1 MEPEAKKPKHKPT
14 ALHEAITNINHG
26 TYCEKIVDSRGETNP
41 TLTSDH
47 HTTTTSIL
55 LKIYEINRDAA
66 MIQDDNGYYPL
77 YLVFR
82 YRVPYL
88 NDDADLIYEL
98 IIKLMYHYPDAM
110 LQQCWDGMVTNPAHF
125 AALYNDPDLI
135 GFVSRNNMSLLNK
148 LDECNRTPLQVA
160 CNSKCLKAVV
170 TILHFTDINTNNVD
184 YKGLT
189 ALFCSTEWRI
199 ISKLLQYP
207 GVDVTVKDR
216 NGNYAFILFLT
227 HVNLMQYKNS
237 KRSQVFKVV
246 EMFMTFPGVLAL
258 KNGNDQNILHLI
270 VTWKNLHLLS
280 LLLSYKKDIWT
291 NLYQQVDKRGETAL
305 HKACSYNG
313 SDYSVNWKNESSAY
327 PECLDMLLSNIDD
340 IATINLKNNNGDTA
354 LHNACYS
361 VNHIAVKK
369 LLKIQGIDLTIFNK
383 CGDTPIFY
391 VIQDNYSMKFKCPQ
405 CLRLLL
411 NHNACLIFARD
422 RGGFRLLDLARNK
435 FDNCFKKNYCSSTVY
450 PEHTRNKLKND
461 LIELITELEDYMAK
475 ARWQIYQEIYKSSLV
490 SYASSSV
497 K

>member
-1 MEPEAKKPKHKPT
+1 M
-14 ALHEAITNINHG
+14 
-26 TYCEKIVDSRGETNP
+26 
-41 TLTSDH
+41 
-47 HTTTTSIL
+47 
-55 LKIYEINRDAA
+55 
-66 MIQDDNGYYPL
+66 
-77 YLVFR
+77 
-82 YRVPYL
+82 
-88 NDDADLIYEL
+88 
-98 IIKLMYHYPDAM
+98 
-110 LQQCWDGMVTNPAHF
+110 
-125 AALYNDPDLI
+125 
-135 GFVSRNNMSLLNK
+135 
-148 LDECNRTPLQVA
+148 
-160 CNSKCLKAVV
+160 
-170 TILHFTDINTNNVD
+170 
-184 YKGLT
+184 
-189 ALFCSTEWRI
+189 
-199 ISKLLQYP
+199 
-207 GVDVTVKDR
+207 
-216 NGNYAFILFLT
+216 
-227 HVNLMQYKNS
+227 
-237 KRSQVFKVV
+237 
-246 EMFMTFPGVLAL
+246 
-258 KNGNDQNILHLI
+258 
-270 VTWKNLHLLS
+270 
-280 LLLSYKKDIWT
+280 
-291 NLYQQVDKRGETAL
+291 YQQVDKRGETAL

-361 VNHIAVKK
+361 ENHIAVKK

-435 FDNCFKKNYCSSTVY
+435 FDNCFKKNYCSFTVY